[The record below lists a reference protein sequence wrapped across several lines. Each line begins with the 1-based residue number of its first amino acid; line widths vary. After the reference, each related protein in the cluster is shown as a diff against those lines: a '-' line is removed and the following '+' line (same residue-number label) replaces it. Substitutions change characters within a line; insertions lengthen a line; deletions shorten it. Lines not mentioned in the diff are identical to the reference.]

1 MPETATAA
9 IELTGYNWVPDFAKG
24 NVRDIRARWA
34 LEEAGIDYRMRL
46 FNASEERPEAYLK
59 EQPFAQVPALKE
71 GDIQMFESGAILLYI
86 AGKSETLMPRDPVA
100 RARVT
105 SWVFAALNSI
115 EVFSMELVIINL
127 FEPDAEWAKL
137 RRPGSEALVRQKL
150 KRLAAWLG
158 DKDYLEGAFSVGDI
172 AMASVLRDLTRTP
185 LVAEYANLSA
195 YVERCLAR
203 PAFKRALAA
212 QMAGFTEGPVV
223 AA

>member
-24 NVRDIRARWA
+24 HVRDIRARWA

-46 FNASEERPEAYLK
+46 FNASEERPADYLK
-59 EQPFAQVPALKE
+59 EQPFAQVPTLKE
-71 GDIQMFESGAILLYI
+71 GDIQMFESGAMMLYI
-86 AGKSETLMPRDPVA
+86 AGKSEKLMPRDPVA
-100 RARVT
+100 QARVT
-105 SWVFAALNSI
+105 SWVFAALNSV
-115 EVFSMELVIINL
+115 EVFVMPLMIIAK

-137 RRPGSEALVRQKL
+137 RRPGAEALVRQKL
-150 KRLAAWLG
+150 KRLSDWLG
-158 DKDYLEGAFSVGDI
+158 DKEYLEGTFSIGDI
-172 AMASVLRDLTRTP
+172 AMASVLRDLDETTLLGER
-185 LVAEYANLSA
+185 ANIAA
-195 YVERCLAR
+195 YHARCLSR

>member
-34 LEEAGIDYRMRL
+34 LEEAGVDYRMRL
-46 FNASEERPEAYLK
+46 FNASEDKPEAYLK
-59 EQPFAQVPALKE
+59 EQPFAQVPTLKE

-100 RARVT
+100 QARVT

-185 LVAEYANLSA
+185 LVAEHANLSA